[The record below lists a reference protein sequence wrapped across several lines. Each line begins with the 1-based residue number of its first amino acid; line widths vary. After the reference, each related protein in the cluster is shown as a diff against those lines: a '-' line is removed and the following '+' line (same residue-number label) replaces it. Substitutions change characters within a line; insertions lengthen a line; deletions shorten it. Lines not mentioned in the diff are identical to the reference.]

1 MTPEELKAFE
11 LEHPEY
17 KPLFRPIMTGFNQ
30 IVREEFSRT
39 FKAIDQRLLA
49 LKNEHIAKFN
59 MPEEDAKVLSE
70 AFLQFMNQVDRD
82 FKKDFM
88 LYFESHFPSA
98 MAAKPD
104 NSQKADQ

>member
-1 MTPEELKAFE
+1 
-11 LEHPEY
+11 
-17 KPLFRPIMTGFNQ
+17 
-30 IVREEFSRT
+30 
-39 FKAIDQRLLA
+39 
-49 LKNEHIAKFN
+49 

-104 NSQKADQ
+104 NS